1 MIRVANLVGR
11 SAGKPRALAFP
22 FAIIAPP
29 AR

>member
-1 MIRVANLVGR
+1 MIRDANLVGR
-11 SAGKPRALAFP
+11 SAGKSGVLAFP